1 MSRVISVQDSITL
14 VPSGYDS
21 SNSDYSGVSNSYP
34 ISNGYDGSSSTNYAY
49 ITCHTGSYAETY
61 ISYTFNVSAIPR
73 DAVINSVSCTAKTR
87 VSSTSYISSSTIQL
101 YSDSTA
107 KGYSTSAASTS
118 ANAREINSTGTWTRA
133 ELDNVQIRLTGTR
146 GSRNTN
152 RAAYLYF
159 YGADLTVDYSINGTA
174 YTITASSSVSS
185 TTVEPSSQEIIEGK
199 DATIRIDTSNIN
211 DVIITDNGNE
221 INHLLEMHQQPTGGT
236 ISVVPASYTTS
247 GSINGTRYQHTVG
260 CGVDNPS
267 GQTGNDYASGN
278 EATIYYHFNFDNIP
292 DNATITNM
300 RVRAYGHLE
309 STSNS
314 SEIAELNTYYGTTAK
329 GTSVSYTSTSSQLM
343 TIPAGT

>member
-118 ANAREINSTGTWTRA
+118 ANARKISSTGT
-133 ELDNVQIRLTGTR
+133 
-146 GSRNTN
+146 
-152 RAAYLYF
+152 
-159 YGADLTVDYSINGTA
+159 
-174 YTITASSSVSS
+174 
-185 TTVEPSSQEIIEGK
+185 
-199 DATIRIDTSNIN
+199 
-211 DVIITDNGNE
+211 
-221 INHLLEMHQQPTGGT
+221 
-236 ISVVPASYTTS
+236 
-247 GSINGTRYQHTVG
+247 
-260 CGVDNPS
+260 
-267 GQTGNDYASGN
+267 
-278 EATIYYHFNFDNIP
+278 
-292 DNATITNM
+292 
-300 RVRAYGHLE
+300 
-309 STSNS
+309 
-314 SEIAELNTYYGTTAK
+314 
-329 GTSVSYTSTSSQLM
+329 
-343 TIPAGT
+343 